1 MVVFGIIVALAVLLG
16 AIYVAIANWP
26 KWAGLD
32 PGVWR
37 SCRYLGSV
45 DADGRTTD
53 RGWLVR
59 GSGAIAIM
67 ENGIRFRR
75 AFCGFEMVIPAASI
89 CSVELDAGTRGPSR
103 SVLMISWER
112 DGRAVVSRFWVSSSA
127 EVTEE
132 FKNRIGKLIG
142 QSQ

>member
-1 MVVFGIIVALAVLLG
+1 MIVFGIIVALGVLLG
-16 AIYVAIANWP
+16 AIYVAVANWP

-45 DADGRTTD
+45 DADGRSAD

-75 AFCGFEMVIPAASI
+75 AFSGFEMLIPAD
-89 CSVELDAGTRGPSR
+89 SVKSVGLDGGRNPSR
-103 SVLMISWER
+103 PALKIAWEK
-112 DGRAVVSRFWVSSSA
+112 DGEAVVSLFSVSVSA